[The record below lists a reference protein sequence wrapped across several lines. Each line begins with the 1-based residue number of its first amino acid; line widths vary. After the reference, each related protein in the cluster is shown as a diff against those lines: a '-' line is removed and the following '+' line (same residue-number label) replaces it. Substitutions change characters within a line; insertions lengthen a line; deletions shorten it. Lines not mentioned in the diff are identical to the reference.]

1 MKGKVLVV
9 KNFFIVLAGL
19 SVVVCAIY
27 AGSKMYEKNNHSSE
41 QAKMDSLAEIIEDD
55 CTEQWN
61 ELNSLEQDNIQ
72 ANSQES
78 VRLSPKCSVIY
89 ETKYEKCGHVSRQY
103 KNITQDLVN
112 KTERDINGL
121 YPDWAVKEF
130 DSNELVLLKSE
141 SGECGEHYILRDVEG
156 KVVVNLLNENGE
168 EKEFEKTDISIEYL
182 TDTDKIDIEK
192 GLKVYGKENLS
203 QIIED
208 YE

>member
-1 MKGKVLVV
+1 MV
-9 KNFFIVLAGL
+9 KKFFIVLAGL

-112 KTERDINGL
+112 KTERDVNGL

-141 SGECGEHYILRDVEG
+141 SGECGEHYILRDVDG

>member
-27 AGSKMYEKNNHSSE
+27 AGSKMYKKNNHSSE

-61 ELNSLEQDNIQ
+61 ELNSLEQENIQ
-72 ANSQES
+72 ASSQES
-78 VRLSPKCSVIY
+78 VRLSPNASVVY

-112 KTERDINGL
+112 KTERDINEL

-141 SGECGEHYILRDVEG
+141 SGECGEHYILRDVDG
-156 KVVVNLLNENGE
+156 KVVVTAE
-168 EKEFEKTDISIEYL
+168 L
-182 TDTDKIDIEK
+182 TFMV
-192 GLKVYGKENLS
+192 GN
-203 QIIED
+203 
-208 YE
+208 

>member
-1 MKGKVLVV
+1 MV
-9 KNFFIVLAGL
+9 KKFFIVLAGL

-61 ELNSLEQDNIQ
+61 ELNRLEQDNIQ

-141 SGECGEHYILRDVEG
+141 SGECGEHYILRDVDG

>member
-1 MKGKVLVV
+1 M
-9 KNFFIVLAGL
+9 AGL

>member
-1 MKGKVLVV
+1 M
-9 KNFFIVLAGL
+9 
-19 SVVVCAIY
+19 
-27 AGSKMYEKNNHSSE
+27 
-41 QAKMDSLAEIIEDD
+41 
-55 CTEQWN
+55 
-61 ELNSLEQDNIQ
+61 
-72 ANSQES
+72 
-78 VRLSPKCSVIY
+78 
-89 ETKYEKCGHVSRQY
+89 
-103 KNITQDLVN
+103 VN

>member
-1 MKGKVLVV
+1 MV
-9 KNFFIVLAGL
+9 KKFFIVLAGL

>member
-1 MKGKVLVV
+1 MV
-9 KNFFIVLAGL
+9 KKFFIVLAGL

-27 AGSKMYEKNNHSSE
+27 AGSKMYGKNNRSSE
-41 QAKMDSLAEIIEDD
+41 QVKMDSLAEVIEDD

-89 ETKYEKCGHVSRQY
+89 ETKYEKCGHVSKQY

-112 KTERDINGL
+112 KTERDINEL

-141 SGECGEHYILRDVEG
+141 SGECGEHYVLRNVDG
-156 KVVVNLLNENGE
+156 TVVVNLLNENGE
-168 EKEFEKTDISIEYL
+168 EKEFKKTDISIEYL

>member
-1 MKGKVLVV
+1 MKK
-9 KNFFIVLAGL
+9 FFIVLAGL

-27 AGSKMYEKNNHSSE
+27 AGSKMYEKNNRSSE
-41 QAKMDSLAEIIEDD
+41 QVKMDSLAEVIEDD

-112 KTERDINGL
+112 KTERDINEL

-141 SGECGEHYILRDVEG
+141 SGECGEHYILRDVDG

>member
-1 MKGKVLVV
+1 MV
-9 KNFFIVLAGL
+9 KKFFIVLAGL

-141 SGECGEHYILRDVEG
+141 SGECGEHYILRDVDG

>member
-1 MKGKVLVV
+1 MV
-9 KNFFIVLAGL
+9 KKFFIVLAGL

-141 SGECGEHYILRDVEG
+141 SGECGEHYILRDVDG
-156 KVVVNLLNENGE
+156 KVVVNLLNEKGE

>member
-1 MKGKVLVV
+1 M
-9 KNFFIVLAGL
+9 AGL

-141 SGECGEHYILRDVEG
+141 SGECGEHYILRDVDG

>member
-1 MKGKVLVV
+1 MV
-9 KNFFIVLAGL
+9 KKFFIVLAGL

-141 SGECGEHYILRDVEG
+141 SGECGEHYILRDV
-156 KVVVNLLNENGE
+156 VNLLNENGE
-168 EKEFEKTDISIEYL
+168 EKEFDKTDISIEYL

>member
-1 MKGKVLVV
+1 MMKK
-9 KNFFIVLAGL
+9 FFIVLAGL

-141 SGECGEHYILRDVEG
+141 SGECGEHYILRDVDG

>member
-1 MKGKVLVV
+1 MV
-9 KNFFIVLAGL
+9 KKFFIVLAGL

-182 TDTDKIDIEK
+182 TETDKIDIEK

>member
-1 MKGKVLVV
+1 MKGKVLVM
-9 KNFFIVLAGL
+9 KKFFIVLAGL

>member
-27 AGSKMYEKNNHSSE
+27 AGSKMYKKNNHSSE

-61 ELNSLEQDNIQ
+61 ELNSLEQENIQ
-72 ANSQES
+72 ASSQES
-78 VRLSPKCSVIY
+78 VRLSPKASVVY

-130 DSNELVLLKSE
+130 DSNELVLLKSD
-141 SGECGEHYILRDVEG
+141 SGECGEHYILRDVDG

>member
-1 MKGKVLVV
+1 MLVV
-9 KNFFIVLAGL
+9 KKFFIVLAGL

-61 ELNSLEQDNIQ
+61 ELNSLEQENIQ
-72 ANSQES
+72 ASSQES
-78 VRLSPKCSVIY
+78 VRLSPKASVVY

-141 SGECGEHYILRDVEG
+141 SGECGEHYILRDVDG

>member
-1 MKGKVLVV
+1 MKGKMLVV
-9 KNFFIVLAGL
+9 KKFFIVLAGL

-41 QAKMDSLAEIIEDD
+41 QAKMDSLAEIIGDD

-61 ELNSLEQDNIQ
+61 ELNSLEQENIQ
-72 ANSQES
+72 ASSQES
-78 VRLSPKCSVIY
+78 VRLSPKASVVY

-141 SGECGEHYILRDVEG
+141 SGECGEHYILRDVDG

>member
-1 MKGKVLVV
+1 MKK
-9 KNFFIVLAGL
+9 FFIVLAGL

-112 KTERDINGL
+112 KTEIDINGL

-141 SGECGEHYILRDVEG
+141 SGECGEHYILRDVDG

>member
-1 MKGKVLVV
+1 MV
-9 KNFFIVLAGL
+9 KKFFIVLAGL
-19 SVVVCAIY
+19 SVVVGAIY

-141 SGECGEHYILRDVEG
+141 SGECGEHYILRDVDG

>member
-1 MKGKVLVV
+1 MV
-9 KNFFIVLAGL
+9 KKFFIVLAGL

-192 GLKVYGKENLS
+192 GLKVYG
-203 QIIED
+203 
-208 YE
+208 

>member
-1 MKGKVLVV
+1 MKK
-9 KNFFIVLAGL
+9 FFIVLAGL

-27 AGSKMYEKNNHSSE
+27 AGSKMYEKNNNSSE
-41 QAKMDSLAEIIEDD
+41 QVKMDSLAEVIEDD

-89 ETKYEKCGHVSRQY
+89 ETKYEKCGHVSR
-103 KNITQDLVN
+103 
-112 KTERDINGL
+112 
-121 YPDWAVKEF
+121 
-130 DSNELVLLKSE
+130 
-141 SGECGEHYILRDVEG
+141 DVDG

-182 TDTDKIDIEK
+182 TDTDKIDIEN

>member
-1 MKGKVLVV
+1 MKK
-9 KNFFIVLAGL
+9 FFIVLAGL

-141 SGECGEHYILRDVEG
+141 SGECGEHYILRDVDG

>member
-1 MKGKVLVV
+1 MKK
-9 KNFFIVLAGL
+9 FFIVLAGL
-19 SVVVCAIY
+19 SVVVCEIY

-141 SGECGEHYILRDVEG
+141 SGECGEHYILRDVDG

>member
-1 MKGKVLVV
+1 MKGKMLVV
-9 KNFFIVLAGL
+9 KKFFIVLAGL

-61 ELNSLEQDNIQ
+61 ELNSLEQENIQ
-72 ANSQES
+72 ASSQES
-78 VRLSPKCSVIY
+78 VRLSPKASVVY

-141 SGECGEHYILRDVEG
+141 SGECGEHYILRDVDG

>member
-1 MKGKVLVV
+1 MV
-9 KNFFIVLAGL
+9 KKFFIVLAGL

-141 SGECGEHYILRDVEG
+141 SGECGEHYILRDVDG
-156 KVVVNLLNENGE
+156 KVVVNLLNENVE

>member
-1 MKGKVLVV
+1 MV
-9 KNFFIVLAGL
+9 KKFFIVLAGL

-103 KNITQDLVN
+103 ENITQDLVN

-141 SGECGEHYILRDVEG
+141 SGECGEHYILRDVDG

>member
-9 KNFFIVLAGL
+9 KKFFIVLAGL

-141 SGECGEHYILRDVEG
+141 SGECGEHYILRDVDG

>member
-1 MKGKVLVV
+1 MV
-9 KNFFIVLAGL
+9 KKFFIVLAGL

-130 DSNELVLLKSE
+130 DELVLLKSE
-141 SGECGEHYILRDVEG
+141 SGECGEHYILRDVDG

>member
-1 MKGKVLVV
+1 MV
-9 KNFFIVLAGL
+9 KKFFIVLAGL

-141 SGECGEHYILRDVEG
+141 SGECGEHYILRDVDG

-192 GLKVYGKENLS
+192 GLKVYGKENIS

>member
-1 MKGKVLVV
+1 MKK
-9 KNFFIVLAGL
+9 FFIVLAGL
-19 SVVVCAIY
+19 SVIVCAIY

-41 QAKMDSLAEIIEDD
+41 QVKMDGVAEVIEDD

-61 ELNSLEQDNIQ
+61 ELNSVEQENIQ

-78 VRLSPKCSVIY
+78 VRLSPKCSLIY
-89 ETKYEKCGHVSRQY
+89 ETKYEKCGHVSKQY

-112 KTERDINGL
+112 KTERDINEL

-141 SGECGEHYILRDVEG
+141 SGECGEHYVLRDVDG

>member
-1 MKGKVLVV
+1 MV
-9 KNFFIVLAGL
+9 KKFFIVLAGL

-27 AGSKMYEKNNHSSE
+27 AGSKMYEKNNHSYE

-141 SGECGEHYILRDVEG
+141 SGECGEHYILRDVDG

>member
-1 MKGKVLVV
+1 VLVV
-9 KNFFIVLAGL
+9 KKFFIVLAGL

-141 SGECGEHYILRDVEG
+141 SGECGEHYILRDVDG